1 MLNSSTFRQIPTSN
15 PEEGVWNYM
24 GLLTSSDYVLRL
36 LNTLRNRTLTFSL
49 FVTRESPLK
58 QAKTLIMVKFE
69 LSNTPCIAN

>member
-15 PEEGVWNYM
+15 PEEGIWNYM

-49 FVTRESPLK
+49 FVTS
-58 QAKTLIMVKFE
+58 
-69 LSNTPCIAN
+69 